1 MKHEGESFQDEVSLR
16 ETVTL
21 SRTIEPKLN
30 NKKASI
36 SMFKHIFALL
46 VHFCVK
52 NTHKC
57 VHSKRWIK
65 ATGFIVKIAA
75 SQRWDDMN
83 FNY

>member
-16 ETVTL
+16 ETVIL
-21 SRTIEPKLN
+21 RTIEPKLS
-30 NKKASI
+30 NKKVSI
-36 SMFKHIFALL
+36 STFKHTFPML
-46 VHFCVK
+46 VHFCIK

-65 ATGFIVKIAA
+65 ATGFNVKIAA

-83 FNY
+83 FNL